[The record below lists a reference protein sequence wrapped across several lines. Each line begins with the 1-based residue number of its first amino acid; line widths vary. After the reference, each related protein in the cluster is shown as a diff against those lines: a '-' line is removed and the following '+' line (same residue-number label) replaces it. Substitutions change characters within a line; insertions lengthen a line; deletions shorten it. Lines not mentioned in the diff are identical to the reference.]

1 MTDKTPQK
9 FDFLI
14 GVDGGGTGTRVR
26 LTEDGKEI
34 GQGAGGPSGLING
47 SVKAWESVE
56 TAVAQAFAQGGIA
69 MPPRERIA
77 IGLGLAGVHN
87 KQWGRDFLEHNPG
100 YGAIVL
106 ETDAFTTLLG
116 AHGGETGAIVA
127 IGTGSVGE
135 ALLPGGVRREVG
147 GWGFPAGDEAGG
159 AWMGLRAASH
169 MQQAVDGRTGMSAFA
184 TALIDFCGGSR
195 DALFGWLAGATQT
208 RFAQLAPIVLEHAAQ
223 DRYALAIVTE
233 AGFEAAK
240 IALALD
246 PDQSVPVALCG
257 GLGERLRPYLPKDL
271 QARTV
276 PPAGDAAAGALHL
289 IGRHLGAQTLS
300 A

>member
-1 MTDKTPQK
+1 
-9 FDFLI
+9 
-14 GVDGGGTGTRVR
+14 
-26 LTEDGKEI
+26 
-34 GQGAGGPSGLING
+34 
-47 SVKAWESVE
+47 
-56 TAVAQAFAQGGIA
+56 
-69 MPPRERIA
+69 MPPRGQIA

-87 KQWGRDFLEHNPG
+87 KQWGQNFLDHNPG

-106 ETDAFTTLLG
+106 ETDAYTTLLG
-116 AHGGETGAIVA
+116 AHGGQPGAIVA

-135 ALLPGGVRREVG
+135 ALLPDGTRREVG

-169 MQQAVDGRTGMSAFA
+169 MQQAVDGRTGMSPFA
-184 TALIDFCGGSR
+184 QALVDFCGGSR

-208 RFAQLAPIVLEHAAQ
+208 RFAQLAPLVLDHAAT
-223 DRYALAIVTE
+223 DRYAMALVSE

-246 PDQSVPVALCG
+246 RTQTVPVALCG

-271 QARTV
+271 LARTV
-276 PPAGDAAAGALHL
+276 PPAGDAATGALHL
-289 IGRHLGAQTLS
+289 IRRHLGAPTRT